1 MAQCTGMW
9 PANPKAPD
17 NAKGS
22 WGCPWCSAQGS
33 ALVQWWLHQIP
44 GVIFSTDCYV
54 RRMVRVSMCT
64 DLCGQKSLCQRIQ
77 AQERKGSISWGRIN
91 RMLVD
96 LTSRRQ
102 SECSRSGLSWQ
113 RGRLP
118 KAHTAWNMY
127 SFPAADN
134 KKSPQI
140 WWLKATEMYSLSPE
154 SKMSEIRVSAGPPSI
169 QSCGEWLFSSPLLP
183 SCDCWRSLA
192 YSHITPIFSSVFLH
206 ITVYIPLCLCLFCL
220 I

>member
-9 PANPKAPD
+9 PANPKAPN

-118 KAHTAWNMY
+118 KAHMAWNMY
-127 SFPAADN
+127 SFPAADT
-134 KKSPQI
+134 KSHHKFGGLKQQKCI
-140 WWLKATEMYSLSPE
+140 LSVLKARCLKSGCQQG
-154 SKMSEIRVSAGPPSI
+154 RPPKLWGMTFFLAS
-169 QSCGEWLFSSPLLP
+169 STFLWLLE
-183 SCDCWRSLA
+183 
-192 YSHITPIFSSVFLH
+192 FLG
-206 ITVYIPLCLCLFCL
+206 L
-220 I
+220 